1 MGSFKHNSRNQVHF
15 KFVIYRQLFH
25 IDGPKEQEFRV
36 KISNLELFQE
46 AENQEY
52 CNIGVNTQVGPFPVP
67 EEVCVVLQMLREV
80 DTALP
85 TPLGHSD
92 EV

>member
-1 MGSFKHNSRNQVHF
+1 M
-15 KFVIYRQLFH
+15 
-25 IDGPKEQEFRV
+25 
-36 KISNLELFQE
+36 
-46 AENQEY
+46 
-52 CNIGVNTQVGPFPVP
+52 NTQVGTFPGP